1 MEIYRKVL
9 QFSTNRNLLL
19 KRHPLFDFLTSDVLF
34 TIFSL
39 TLKTGKRKC
48 PILSGINISALRS
61 PDAPHD
67 EHHPGPTTLQPG
79 VQQPSV
85 PRSVTSLPPL
95 SHCVTLVFRRS
106 DGRIRQLPG
115 RDVSRPDQDWLQ
127 QHHLLQP
134 EQTIQQWGH
143 ARYQARDNIII
154 LTLRQHRYWDLVPQI
169 VLHVSSLDTDYV
181 SLGHKS

>member
-39 TLKTGKRKC
+39 TLKTGKRRC

-85 PRSVTSLPPL
+85 PRSVTSPPSL
-95 SHCVTLVFRRS
+95 SLCNTCVQEVRWEDTTTPWAGCIQAR
-106 DGRIRQLPG
+106 PG
-115 RDVSRPDQDWLQ
+115 PASTTSSPSTRADNTTVGACQVPGQR
-127 QHHLLQP
+127 QHHYINF
-134 EQTIQQWGH
+134 ET
-143 ARYQARDNIII
+143 AEI
-154 LTLRQHRYWDLVPQI
+154 LR
-169 VLHVSSLDTDYV
+169 SCATD
-181 SLGHKS
+181 STTC